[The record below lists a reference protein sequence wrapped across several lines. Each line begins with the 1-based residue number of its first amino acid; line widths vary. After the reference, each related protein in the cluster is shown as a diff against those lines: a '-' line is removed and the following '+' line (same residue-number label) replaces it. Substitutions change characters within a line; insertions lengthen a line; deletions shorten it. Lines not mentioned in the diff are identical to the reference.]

1 MAAKERM
8 SVSVRLPLIDKLRE
22 VVGLDQSPTTRL
34 FDVNRAGRGTICDVA
49 LEVATWCVSGG
60 FARDLIDRWTPEF
73 QQRLLEVD
81 QNAFLRGAHAAAA
94 FLGADL
100 EIDAERGVI
109 TVHPSDATKEV
120 GSGEINVKPMVEPK
134 GPILH

>member
-1 MAAKERM
+1 MAIKRVAT
-8 SVSVRLPLIDKLRE
+8 SIRLGLIDALRE
-22 VVGLDQSPTTRL
+22 AARADQSPLTRL
-34 FDVNRAGRGTICDVA
+34 FDTERASRAKICDCA
-49 LEVATWCVSGG
+49 LEVAAWCVSGG
-60 FARDLIDRWTPEF
+60 FAQDLIDRWTPEF

-100 EIDAERGVI
+100 EVDAARGVI
-109 TVHPSDATKEV
+109 TVHPSDATA
-120 GSGEINVKPMVEPK
+120 SGEINVKPMVEPK